1 MTHAQGAAPL
11 LAQVAVSDAT
21 IYYDKLYT
29 YLVPARLEGHIF
41 VGSMVLVPFGRGK
54 ARPRVG
60 VVVELAHNSDVP
72 KQIKKLWDAAPQEAG
87 LSDELLGIVRW
98 LRETTFCTWFEA
110 VRAVLP
116 RGAQYDIRRD
126 GDVWQLQKKLERIT
140 EVVYTLAD
148 TDAPDTGPRR
158 LTVKQQAVLDALVSG
173 PQSRAALCESL
184 GVTDAVPQCLVKRGL
199 VLQGERDQ
207 TPQDDFSFAPRWST
221 QDESV
226 AGVALSPA
234 QRQVADGLLACL
246 AEEKPRPALLYG
258 VTGSGKTLIF
268 LELIRQTL
276 AAGKAALVLVP
287 EIGLTGQM
295 LGALQAAFG
304 SAVAVQH
311 SGLSATQRVLQ
322 WRAIQRG
329 QATVV
334 VGTRSAVFA
343 PIARIGLVVVD
354 EEQEHTYQSES
365 APRYDAIEVARGRAA
380 RHGALLLLASA
391 TPSVVSFYMAQN
403 GRYRLFSLKERYG
416 NLPLPKVE
424 MADMSAELAAGNAGV
439 LSRPLAD
446 AIRHTIAVGDQVILL
461 LNRRGYH
468 RVALCRDCGE
478 AVQCGD
484 CSVPMVFHK
493 TGTGPEGPTGKLVCH
508 YCGKLEEPAPTVCP
522 ECGGALRYTGFG
534 TQRLEDE
541 LAQLLPAARV
551 LRMDMDTT
559 SRKGSHAAL
568 LQRFAAGGAD
578 ILLGTQMVAKGL
590 DFEKVKLV
598 GVVGIDS
605 LLFGQGY
612 RAFEQVFALV
622 TQVVGRS
629 GRSGSPGRAVIQT
642 VDPNH
647 PVLRL
652 AAKQDY
658 EAFYEEESGFRSLA
672 LYPPY
677 CAVCMVGFVAAEEEV
692 AKGAARAFAAM
703 LAARARR
710 QEEKIP
716 LRVLG
721 PAPMQVVKQAGAWRY
736 RLTVKCRGDAAFR
749 ALAWQVLD
757 DYNKE
762 GWPKKATVFLD
773 FHSDF

>member
-1 MTHAQGAAPL
+1 MTQTQGAAPL

-60 VVVELAHNSDVP
+60 VVVELACEEAPNAR
-72 KQIKKLWDAAPQEAG
+72 IKELWDAAPQEAG

-126 GDVWQLQKKLERIT
+126 GDAWQLQKKLERIT
-140 EVVYTLAD
+140 EVVYTLAGEG
-148 TDAPDTGPRR
+148 TPDTGPRK
-158 LTVKQQAVLDALVSG
+158 LTDKQRAVLDALATG
-173 PQSRAALCESL
+173 PQSRAALCEAL
-184 GVTDAVPQCLVKRGL
+184 GVTDAVPQGLVKRGL

-207 TPQDDFSFAPRWST
+207 KPQEDFSSAPRWAKDS
-221 QDESV
+221 ESE
-226 AGVALSPA
+226 ADLTLSPA

-246 AEEKPRPALLYG
+246 AEEKPKPALLYG

-276 AAGKAALVLVP
+276 EAGKAALVLVP

-343 PIARIGLVVVD
+343 PMARIGLVVVD

-365 APRYDAIEVARGRAA
+365 APRYDAIEVAKGRVA

-391 TPSVVSFYMAQN
+391 TPSVTSFYMAQN

-416 NLPLPKVE
+416 NLPLPRVE
-424 MADMSAELAAGNAGV
+424 MADMSAELTAGNAGV

-446 AIRHTIAVGDQVILL
+446 AIRHTIAAGDQVILL

-493 TGTGPEGPTGKLVCH
+493 AGTGPEGPTGKLVCH

-522 ECGGALRYTGFG
+522 ACGGALRYTGFG

-559 SRKGSHAAL
+559 ARKGSHAAL
-568 LQRFAAGGAD
+568 LQKFAAGGAD

-629 GRSGSPGRAVIQT
+629 GRANSPGRAIIQT

-677 CAVCMVGFVAAEEEV
+677 CALCMVGFVAAQEED

-710 QEEKIP
+710 QEQKIP

-721 PAPMQVVKQAGAWRY
+721 PAPMQVVRQAGAWRY

-773 FHSDF
+773 FHADF